1 VCPDVNI
8 RLKRSVLCVTWPFS
22 KLQECSSINK
32 VVLTYFS
39 ALVGILRKIVTPV
52 YRYEQDKG
60 LVCVSV
66 PARDVRPS
74 TFCREQ

>member
-1 VCPDVNI
+1 M
-8 RLKRSVLCVTWPFS
+8 
-22 KLQECSSINK
+22 NK

-39 ALVGILRKIVTPV
+39 ALVGILPKILTSVH
-52 YRYEQDKG
+52 RYEQYKG

-66 PARDVRPS
+66 YGRDVRPS